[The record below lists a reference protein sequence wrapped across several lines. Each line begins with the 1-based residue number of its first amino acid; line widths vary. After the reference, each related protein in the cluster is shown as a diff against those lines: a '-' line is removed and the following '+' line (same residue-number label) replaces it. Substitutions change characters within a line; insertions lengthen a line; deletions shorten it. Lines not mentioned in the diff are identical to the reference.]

1 MRRGLSRYEQET
13 IINFN
18 KAENVAHI
26 FTYEKAWQQHL
37 EDRLGLKPTMDNG
50 FGGKE
55 YEIDKKRIRPPRA
68 PVRLS
73 AEARAKRAN
82 QLRQSRVLSARKPN
96 AIRKSAKTNQKVTNT
111 IKEHPRTVK

>member
-1 MRRGLSRYEQET
+1 MRRRLSNYEQET

-18 KAENVAHI
+18 KDEAIAYI
-26 FTYEKAWQQHL
+26 FTYEKTWQQHL
-37 EDRLGLKPTMDNG
+37 EKRLGLKPTMDNG

-96 AIRKSAKTNQKVTNT
+96 AIRKSAKKNQKVTNT
-111 IKEHPRTVK
+111 IKQHPRTVK

>member
-1 MRRGLSRYEQET
+1 MRRRLSNYEQET

-18 KAENVAHI
+18 KAEDIAHI

-37 EDRLGLKPTMDNG
+37 EKRLGLKPTMDNG

-68 PVRLS
+68 LVKLS
-73 AEARAKRAN
+73 AEVRTKLADRLHKSRDFASQNTKLQAKSGTKKQN
-82 QLRQSRVLSARKPN
+82 KG
-96 AIRKSAKTNQKVTNT
+96 NT
-111 IKEHPRTVK
+111 IKRRLRTVK